1 MQPKLLYF
9 RYIARKKFNL
19 NPMIMKKLILI
30 LAVSLLIITTTDAQM
45 FKYGIKAGIG
55 FSSLKIEDITDI
67 SDGGDVYDLV
77 TGDGVMGYHIGVQT
91 QIKLAMLL
99 IQPEVYF
106 NAGGGTVE
114 QIVENGP
121 TEVLNVNFSRIDI
134 PLLVG
139 VKLGPM
145 RINAGPV
152 GSFVLKETNDLEEIQ
167 DDYTLFTNAMTWGFQ
182 AGLGFNISKISID
195 ARYEGSLS
203 KLGETLSLGGTDFAL
218 DARPSQWIISLGI
231 WF

>member
-1 MQPKLLYF
+1 
-9 RYIARKKFNL
+9 
-19 NPMIMKKLILI
+19 MIMKKLILI
-30 LAVSLLIITTTDAQM
+30 LATLLLIITTTEAQL

-152 GSFVLKETNDLEEIQ
+152 GSFVLKETSDLDEIQ

-203 KLGETLSLGGTDFAL
+203 KLGETLSLGGTNFAL

-231 WF
+231 WFK